1 MIFRTMPRPD
11 LEVTWYRQN
20 GLFNFTNSDDKP
32 VIGISAQTWEDYLNH
47 IENLPSKFSGQV
59 ISPELITITDIP
71 LEKATRFQRE
81 ISRRILQLCELS
93 RDLPNA
99 DFMVGT
105 PSFYD
110 DTELPYNTLV
120 KITNDQY
127 KTNVRKWLLTPSEE
141 GNFWPALTT
150 QALQQPYST
159 QSLICADMVVAPSL
173 LREDTR
179 HVQVSACWATPGF
192 SHPNYQPPPD
202 EKRYTDAMIY
212 AINQLFTAH
221 LVRDLVVVDRTPPT
235 TKIPPLN
242 CVVQRKI

>member
-1 MIFRTMPRPD
+1 MPRPD

-20 GLFNFTNSDDKP
+20 GLFNFTNSDGKP

-59 ISPELITITDIP
+59 ISPELITTTDIP

-110 DTELPYNTLV
+110 DTGLPYNTLV
-120 KITNDQY
+120 KITN
-127 KTNVRKWLLTPSEE
+127 
-141 GNFWPALTT
+141 G
-150 QALQQPYST
+150 
-159 QSLICADMVVAPSL
+159 
-173 LREDTR
+173 
-179 HVQVSACWATPGF
+179 
-192 SHPNYQPPPD
+192 
-202 EKRYTDAMIY
+202 
-212 AINQLFTAH
+212 
-221 LVRDLVVVDRTPPT
+221 
-235 TKIPPLN
+235 
-242 CVVQRKI
+242 